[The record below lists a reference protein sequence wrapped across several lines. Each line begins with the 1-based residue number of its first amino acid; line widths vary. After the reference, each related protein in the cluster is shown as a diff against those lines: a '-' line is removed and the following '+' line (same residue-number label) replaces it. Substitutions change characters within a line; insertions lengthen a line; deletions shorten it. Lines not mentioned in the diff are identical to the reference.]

1 MLRSLFMTGLMV
13 EALQKVYENVGVLLL
28 PDVGVHQAGEALMDL
43 KTASWRTSN
52 TNSRSELVMVPPG
65 LVKLTSCLTM
75 SAGHFTC
82 QAKLMPS
89 PFFSIHTPGALSQ
102 VITVSY
108 VRCGLVDKLN
118 KIGRAGCYLDT

>member
-1 MLRSLFMTGLMV
+1 MG
-13 EALQKVYENVGVLLL
+13 
-28 PDVGVHQAGEALMDL
+28 L
-43 KTASWRTSN
+43 KTASWRTSAN
-52 TNSRSELVMVPPG
+52 HYISKLMMVPPG
-65 LVKLTSCLTM
+65 LVNLTRCLTM